1 MPLTCVRYISLGCI
15 AQIFWAV
22 PAAAQDEDKTQCAA
36 AYERAQ
42 EDRAASHLKS
52 ARDDLVI
59 CAQQTCPSFVQTDC
73 VQWLAEVE
81 AEMPSVVVAAKASD
95 GSDTVD
101 VKVTVDGEV
110 FAEQLDGKTKDID
123 PGMHVFRFE
132 HADAEPIERQIL
144 IRQGEKNRIVEVSFA
159 PTEPPAREEPTPAPS
174 PKTPE
179 VVEEPP
185 PASPGPLRPYAFVAG
200 GVGALGLLSFGV
212 FGLLGRSEQSHLEDT
227 CNPNCTDDQ
236 IAPVRT
242 KYLIADIS
250 LAVGVAGLA
259 TGVVLYVLSEPQ
271 SKSPEADTSAIRVDA
286 QARRGGAFATV
297 SGVF

>member
-1 MPLTCVRYISLGCI
+1 M
-15 AQIFWAV
+15 
-22 PAAAQDEDKTQCAA
+22 PAAAQDADKTQCAA

-59 CAQQTCPSFVQTDC
+59 CAQQACPTFVQTDC

-81 AEMPSVVVAAKASD
+81 AEMPSVVVAAKGSD
-95 GSDTVD
+95 GSDTID

-123 PGMHVFRFE
+123 PGMHAFRFE
-132 HADAEPIERQIL
+132 HGDAQPIERQIL

-159 PTEPPAREEPTPAPS
+159 STEPPAREEPTPPTAPS
-174 PKTPE
+174 TPE

-185 PASPGPLRPYAFVAG
+185 PAGPGHLRPYAFVAG
-200 GVGALGLLSFGV
+200 GVGALGLIGFGV
-212 FGLLGRSEQSHLEDT
+212 FGLLGRSEQADLEDS
-227 CNPNCTDDQ
+227 CNPNCTEDQ
-236 IAPVRT
+236 LAPVRT

-250 LAVGVAGLA
+250 LGVGIAGLA
-259 TGVVLYVLSEPQ
+259 TGTVLYFLSEPQ
-271 SKSPEADTSAIRVDA
+271 SKSPAADTSTIRVDA
-286 QARRGGAFATV
+286 EARRGGAFATV
-297 SGVF
+297 SGAF